1 MPMFMLPNSLCFDF
15 WLDRKTGLLPSKENG
30 KTGALIFDMIWDG
43 GCAAGAQREI
53 SCAKPPL
60 WLYLKNDRTFL
71 RAFCLVK
78 RREKEKAGPP
88 AWSLRRKPRCAGKRT
103 DFGFGHLRCSALE
116 NSGSKSPQTRMDTE
130 KNGVTS
136 FLSLQHGAGEGN
148 RTPVFSLGSWC
159 SAIELLP
166 QRCNLSDAL
175 PFYHIFMG
183 IAREKCGG
191 ETKLFFDAILQKSSI
206 YFT

>member
-1 MPMFMLPNSLCFDF
+1 MIFSSIIYLFF
-15 WLDRKTGLLPSKENG
+15 FF
-30 KTGALIFDMIWDG
+30 LIVL
-43 GCAAGAQREI
+43 AAY
-53 SCAKPPL
+53 
-60 WLYLKNDRTFL
+60 YLVPRRWKNL
-71 RAFCLVK
+71 CLVIFSLVFY
-78 RREKEKAGPP
+78 
-88 AWSLRRKPRCAGKRT
+88 AWGEPVYVCLLYTS
-103 DFGFGHLRCSALE
+103 SALE